1 MPSINIYL
9 PDDVYNY
16 IASKGKAATVA
27 AEMLKEQVRSE
38 LAIPERLRRKN

>member
-9 PDDVYNY
+9 PDDVYNH

-27 AEMLKEQVRSE
+27 AEMIKECVKSE
-38 LAIPERLRRKN
+38 LAIPEKLRRKN